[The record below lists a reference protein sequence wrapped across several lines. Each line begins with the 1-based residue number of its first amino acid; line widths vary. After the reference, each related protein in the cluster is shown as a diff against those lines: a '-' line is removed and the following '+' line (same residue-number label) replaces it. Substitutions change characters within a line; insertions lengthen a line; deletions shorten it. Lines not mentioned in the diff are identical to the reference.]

1 MFKERK
7 LKMAEPLVLT
17 FDIGTQ
23 SSRAV
28 LVNKKGDIV
37 AMRQK
42 KYTEPYYSKNPGWGE
57 QRPDFYFE
65 KMCDTAKEL
74 CDENSDKLSDI
85 IAVTI
90 TCIRDTVVC
99 LDKDRKPVRDAI
111 LWLDKRVADYK
122 NQIPLINRV
131 LFSAVGME
139 ESVKKLYK
147 ATFSNWIKQNEPE
160 IWAKTDKYVMLPT
173 YLNYKLTGNLIDS
186 ASNLIG
192 HFPFNYKERRWM
204 KKSELTYCV
213 CDIPAERLC
222 ELLKTG
228 EVIGTLKDEIC
239 ESTGIP
245 KGLPLI
251 ATGSDKGCETLGLS
265 VYNPGKASVSFGTTS
280 TVQFAVSKYF
290 EPQKFMPG
298 YPAVPDDRYNPE
310 IQVFRG
316 FWLISWFIKEF
327 AAEERLEA
335 EKLGT
340 FPEAILDEKIKSI
353 PAGSE
358 GLLLQPYWTPG
369 ITKPNSLGAII
380 GFSDFHTRLHLYR
393 AIIEGLCLELYDSMK
408 IMQKRSGITIEEVFV
423 GSGGSRSDVVCQ
435 IAADVFGLPVK
446 RIQTHEASSLG
457 SSMVAFV
464 AKGEFSSYEEAIK
477 SMVHETDVFTPNV
490 QNHKIYDELY
500 TKAYRKVFPKLE
512 PLYKAILDIYKR
524 R

>member
-1 MFKERK
+1 MT
-7 LKMAEPLVLT
+7 EPLVLT

-23 SSRAV
+23 SARAV

-37 AMRQK
+37 AVKQK
-42 KYTEPYYSKNPGWGE
+42 KYAEPYYSINPGWAE

-65 KMCDTAKEL
+65 KMCETAKAL
-74 CDENSDKLSDI
+74 CSENTDKLSQI

-99 LDKDRKPVRDAI
+99 LDKDKKPVRDAI
-111 LWLDKRVADYK
+111 LWLDKRIAEYK
-122 NQIPLINRV
+122 NQIPLVNRA
-131 LFSAVGME
+131 LFTLVGMS
-139 ESVKKLYK
+139 ESVKKLYR
-147 ATFSNWIKQNEPE
+147 ATFSNWIRQNEPE
-160 IWAKTDKYVMLPT
+160 VWTKTDKYVMLPT

-192 HFPFNYKERRWM
+192 HFPFNYKEKHWM
-204 KKSELTYCV
+204 NKRELTYCV

-222 ELLKTG
+222 ELIKTG

-239 ESTGIP
+239 ENTGIP

-265 VYNPGKASVSFGTTS
+265 VYNPGKASVSFGTTA
-280 TVQFAVSKYF
+280 TIQFAVSKYF
-290 EPQKFMPG
+290 EPQKFMPA

-335 EKLGT
+335 ERLGT
-340 FPEAILDEKIKSI
+340 YPEALLDEKIKSI
-353 PAGSE
+353 PAGCE
-358 GLLLQPYWTPG
+358 GLVLQPYWTPG
-369 ITKPNSLGAII
+369 ITNPISAGSII

-393 AIIEGLCLELYDSMK
+393 AIVEGLCLELYDSMQ
-408 IMQKRSGITIEEVFV
+408 IMQKRGGVKIEEIFI
-423 GSGGSRSDVVCQ
+423 GGGGSKSDVVCQ
-435 IAADVFGLPVK
+435 IASDVFGLPVK

-464 AKGEFSSYEEAIK
+464 AKGEFKDYDEAIK
-477 SMVHETDVFTPNV
+477 NMVHEKDVFTPNTE
-490 QNHKIYDELY
+490 NHKVYEELY
-500 TKAYRKVFPKLE
+500 AKVYRKIYPKLA
-512 PLYKAILDIYKR
+512 PIYKPIFEIFNR
-524 R
+524 K